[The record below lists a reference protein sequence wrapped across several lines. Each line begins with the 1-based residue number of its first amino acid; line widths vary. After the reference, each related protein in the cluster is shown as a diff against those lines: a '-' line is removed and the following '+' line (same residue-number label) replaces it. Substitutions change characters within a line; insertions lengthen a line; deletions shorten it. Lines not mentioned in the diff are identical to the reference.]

1 MFQGK
6 LKGGLI
12 VSVYRYDIEIVY
24 IYIIVIIT
32 IIIIN
37 NTI

>member
-24 IYIIVIIT
+24 IYNS
-32 IIIIN
+32 N
-37 NTI
+37 NNNK

>member
-24 IYIIVIIT
+24 IYNS
-32 IIIIN
+32 N
-37 NTI
+37 NNNNK